1 MFSLM
6 VNDHVRLDAE
16 HAAQNYAV
24 HARAAERLVRFAFA
38 AKVVMASL
46 LAMATAA
53 AIANLLFQT
62 RGVQI
67 AAAAAAAVAL
77 IAFALYAVFG
87 LESRVVAHRAFAH
100 RLWLVSERYRSLM
113 AEINEGAV
121 DRPSLLQRRDEL
133 IHEMHAIYERGFGV
147 DQRGYENA
155 RLPAMPSER
164 AA

>member
-6 VNDHVRLDAE
+6 VSDHVRLDAE
-16 HAAQNYAV
+16 HVAQNYAV

-38 AKVVMASL
+38 AKVVMALL
-46 LAMATAA
+46 LALATAA
-53 AIANLLFQT
+53 ATANLLFQT
-62 RGVQI
+62 RAFQI
-67 AAAAAAAVAL
+67 ATTAAAALAL
-77 IAFALYAVFG
+77 IGFALYTVFG
-87 LESRVVAHRAFAH
+87 FESRVVAHRAFAH
-100 RLWLVSERYRSLM
+100 RLWLVAERYRSLM

-133 IHEMHAIYERGFGV
+133 IHEIHAIYERGFGV
-147 DQRGYENA
+147 DERGYENT